1 MKGVL
6 FMNTKKLVTL
16 SMLVAI
22 QVVLSRF
29 VSIQMWNF
37 KVGFGF
43 VPVIIAAI
51 RMGPIEA
58 GICGAMADFIGAML
72 FPTGAFFPGF
82 TLTAALIGVVY
93 GLFLHKEQGIV
104 RVISS
109 VVINRVLFTIFLN
122 SLWISML
129 YGSPMKALMTT
140 RLIQRAI
147 IIPVQTVSIMLLAP
161 LAVRLKKQM
170 NFK

>member
-1 MKGVL
+1 
-6 FMNTKKLVTL
+6 MNTKKLVTL

-72 FPTGAFFPGF
+72 FPMGAFFPGF
-82 TLTAALIGVVY
+82 TLTAALIGIVY
-93 GLFLHKEQGIV
+93 GLFLHKEQGLARTV
-104 RVISS
+104 RS
-109 VVINRVLFTIFLN
+109 VVVNRVLFTIFLN

-161 LAVRLKKQM
+161 LANRLKKQM
-170 NFK
+170 DF

>member
-1 MKGVL
+1 
-6 FMNTKKLVTL
+6 MNTKKLVTL

>member
-1 MKGVL
+1 
-6 FMNTKKLVTL
+6 
-16 SMLVAI
+16 MLVAI

>member
-1 MKGVL
+1 
-6 FMNTKKLVTL
+6 MNTKKLVTL

-22 QVVLSRF
+22 QVALSRF

-93 GLFLHKEQGIV
+93 GLFLHREQSFV
-104 RVISS
+104 RVILS
-109 VVINRVLFTIFLN
+109 VVLNRVLFTIFLN

-147 IIPVQTVSIMLLAP
+147 IIPVQTICIMLLAP
-161 LAVRLKKQM
+161 LAQRLKKQM

>member
-1 MKGVL
+1 
-6 FMNTKKLVTL
+6 MNTKKLVTL

-72 FPTGAFFPGF
+72 FPTGVFFPGF

-93 GLFLHKEQGIV
+93 GLFLHREQSFV
-104 RVISS
+104 RVILS
-109 VVINRVLFTIFLN
+109 VVLNRVLFTIFLN

-129 YGSPMKALMTT
+129 YGSPMRALMTT

-147 IIPVQTVSIMLLAP
+147 IIPVQTICIMLLAP
-161 LAVRLKKQM
+161 LAQRLKKQM

>member
-1 MKGVL
+1 
-6 FMNTKKLVTL
+6 
-16 SMLVAI
+16 MLVAI

-93 GLFLHKEQGIV
+93 GLFLYKDQSFV
-104 RVISS
+104 RVIRS
-109 VVINRVLFTIFLN
+109 VVLNRVLFTIFLN

-147 IIPVQTVSIMLLAP
+147 IIPVQTICIMLLAP
-161 LAVRLKKQM
+161 LAQRLKKQM